1 MNRNDDII
9 LISEKNKTIDEL
21 EYKISNLI
29 QELRCRDGQYKEL
42 LNENERLERKLKWAD
57 GNLMDKMMQLNKY
70 RNLVDDL
77 MKVISILI
85 GRTEGNE

>member
-42 LNENERLERKLKWAD
+42 LNENERLERKLKWSD